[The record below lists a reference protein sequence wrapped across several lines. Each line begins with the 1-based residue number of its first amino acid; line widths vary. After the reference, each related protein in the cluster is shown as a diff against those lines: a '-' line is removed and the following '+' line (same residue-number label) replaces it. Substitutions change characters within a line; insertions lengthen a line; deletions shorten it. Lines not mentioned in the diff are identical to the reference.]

1 MPDEATR
8 SRHGHPGYTP
18 GVGATQSDSLIGGRY
33 HLGAALGR
41 GGMADVLAGVDRR
54 LARPVAVKI
63 LRPEM
68 AVRDDVRLRFEA
80 EARAAARL
88 SHPNVVAVY
97 DTGEDAGRPYI
108 VMERLPGKTL
118 ADCIAEG
125 PVDTAWLLRAAD
137 DVLAALGAA
146 HAAGIV
152 HRDVKPGNILVAED
166 GTAKISDFG
175 IAKSAEVAGGADLT
189 ATGQLIGT
197 PAYLAPERLAGA
209 PATFLSDLYSL
220 GVVLYEGFSGQKPFA
235 GDSFVAV
242 ARAAQDG
249 EHRPLADLRPDLD
262 PRVTRAVER
271 AMDADPA
278 GRFASTEEMARA
290 LGREPPVT
298 APVLGTATTV
308 EDQAPTRVGAGP
320 PLPLP
325 RPTTDAWWRR
335 KAGFLLL
342 AAAAVALG
350 VFLLVAETGGDTAPT
365 ARTST
370 TVPTTVSTT
379 PTTVP
384 AVVPSTIRT
393 TKPTPRPTVRREHKG
408 RKGD

>member
-1 MPDEATR
+1 
-8 SRHGHPGYTP
+8 
-18 GVGATQSDSLIGGRY
+18 VGTTQSDVMLGGRY
-33 HLGAALGR
+33 HLGSPLGR

-54 LARPVAVKI
+54 LARPVAVKV

-97 DTGEDAGRPYI
+97 DTGEDGGRPYI

-125 PVDTAWLLRAAD
+125 PVDTGWLLQAAA

-152 HRDVKPGNILVAED
+152 HRDVKPGNVLVAED

-175 IAKSAEVAGGADLT
+175 IAKSAEVASGADLT

-220 GVVLYEGFSGQKPFA
+220 GVVLYEAFSGQKPFA

-242 ARAAQDG
+242 ARAAHDG
-249 EHRPLADLRPDLD
+249 IHRPLAELRPDLD
-262 PRVTRAVER
+262 PRVTAVVER
-271 AMDADPA
+271 AMEPDPA
-278 GRFASTEEMARA
+278 RRFASAEEMAEA
-290 LGREPPVT
+290 LAGRPVARFSPPVSLET
-298 APVLGTATTV
+298 AATVDERT
-308 EDQAPTRVGAGP
+308 PTWVGAGP
-320 PLPLP
+320 PLPIAYP
-325 RPTTDAWWRR
+325 AVVPWWRR
-335 KAGFLLL
+335 RGAFLTVGAAALLL
-342 AAAAVALG
+342 G
-350 VFLLVAETGGDTAPT
+350 LLLLMGDSGGGISPT
-365 ARTST
+365 ARPST
-370 TVPTTVSTT
+370 TMPTTVTTT
-379 PTTVP
+379 PTTLPAPVVVP
-384 AVVPSTIRT
+384 ATRATPEPTIRRGEY
-393 TKPTPRPTVRREHKG
+393 KGHKG
-408 RKGD
+408 D

>member
-1 MPDEATR
+1 
-8 SRHGHPGYTP
+8 
-18 GVGATQSDSLIGGRY
+18 VGTTQSDVMLGGRY
-33 HLGAALGR
+33 HLGSPLGR

-54 LARPVAVKI
+54 LARPVAVKV

-97 DTGEDAGRPYI
+97 DTGEDGGRPYI

-125 PVDTAWLLRAAD
+125 PVDTGWLLQAAA

-152 HRDVKPGNILVAED
+152 HRDVKPGNVLVAED

-175 IAKSAEVAGGADLT
+175 IAKSAEVASGADLT

-220 GVVLYEGFSGQKPFA
+220 GVVLYEAFSGQKPFA

-249 EHRPLADLRPDLD
+249 IHRPLAELRPDLD
-262 PRVTRAVER
+262 PRVTAVVER
-271 AMDADPA
+271 AMEPDPPR
-278 GRFASTEEMARA
+278 RFASAEEMAEA
-290 LGREPPVT
+290 LAGRPVARFSPPVSLET
-298 APVLGTATTV
+298 AATVDERT
-308 EDQAPTRVGAGP
+308 PTWVGAGP
-320 PLPLP
+320 PLPIAYP
-325 RPTTDAWWRR
+325 AVVPWWRR
-335 KAGFLLL
+335 RGAFLTVGAAALLL
-342 AAAAVALG
+342 G
-350 VFLLVAETGGDTAPT
+350 LLLLMGDSGGGISPT
-365 ARTST
+365 ARPST
-370 TVPTTVSTT
+370 TMPTTVTTT
-379 PTTVP
+379 PTTLP
-384 AVVPSTIRT
+384 APVVVPPTRATPEPTIRRGEY
-393 TKPTPRPTVRREHKG
+393 KGHKG
-408 RKGD
+408 D